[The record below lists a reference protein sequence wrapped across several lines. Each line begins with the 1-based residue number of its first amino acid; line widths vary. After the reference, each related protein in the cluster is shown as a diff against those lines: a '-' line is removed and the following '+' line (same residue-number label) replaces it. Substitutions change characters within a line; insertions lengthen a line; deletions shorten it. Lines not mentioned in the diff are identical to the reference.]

1 MSPPTFH
8 PHLLGQ
14 PRVIAMILPRWN
26 CCCFSL
32 LAAVSFSLS
41 TAAAANSLIAQPA
54 EVKLDGN
61 FARAQLVIVEADAS
75 AEGKVTR
82 RSNDVTSLAKYESSD
97 VAVVTVTP
105 AGQLLARKTGT
116 ATIQVTH
123 GDQKLQVPV
132 TVSGVSD
139 QPRVVFL
146 DHIRPILA
154 KNGCAMAACHAAQ
167 HGQGGF
173 KLSVFGFEP
182 DKDRVA
188 MVRDS
193 IGRRVSIVDPEQ
205 SLLLLK
211 PTMQTPHGGGR
222 RLEKGSVDYQM
233 LFSWI
238 RGGAEAPA
246 KTENAVTKLSVF
258 PKERLGQVGMSQQL
272 RVVAE
277 YADGQSHDVTHWA
290 KFDSLDDGIATV
302 TREGLVTTIG
312 KGQGGVMVR
321 FEGQADT
328 TLFVIPYAEKVEL
341 AGWQNNNPVDELAV
355 KKFREL
361 GIEPSA
367 LCDDTT
373 FLRRAFIDA
382 VGTLPTPAESKA
394 FLESTDA
401 DKRKKLVDRLLG
413 LTGDPAQ
420 DIYNDAYSAYWSLK
434 WSDLLRNTSAD
445 LGEQGMWSMHNW
457 IKESFRTNKPFDQFV
472 RELITARGSL
482 YSVGPANFF
491 RINRDSS
498 ALAET
503 TAQLFL
509 GVRMECAKCHHHP
522 FEKYSQEDYYGL
534 AAFFSRVG
542 TKGSEEFGLFGGEQ
556 VVVVRDTGDVR
567 HPRTNALMKPKA
579 LEATEM
585 EHPLDRRMP
594 LADWLTA
601 KENSYFAR
609 NVVNR
614 YVAYLLGRG
623 LVEPVDDLRSTN
635 PPSNPELMDYLSKRF
650 VESKFS
656 LKELM
661 REIMNSRLYQLDSQ
675 PTASNAADSVFYSPF
690 GVKRLTAEP
699 LIDALDR
706 VTGVQTKYKNLPL
719 GTRAIEL
726 PDAEYGDYFLATFG
740 KPKRVSICECERPLD
755 PSLAQALHTLNGDT
769 LMAKIA
775 DKKGRIATLLTAKK
789 STDEIVEEIYL
800 ATLCRLPTSAER
812 EQAQQFLKEHD
823 NAEEVYQDLLW
834 AIINSKQFLFVR

>member
-1 MSPPTFH
+1 M
-8 PHLLGQ
+8 LR
-14 PRVIAMILPRWN
+14 PRVLFA
-26 CCCFSL
+26 CFIFASFAVGQFAS
-32 LAAVSFSLS
+32 AADAKLV
-41 TAAAANSLIAQPA
+41 AQPA
-54 EVKLDGN
+54 EVKLQGN
-61 FARAQLVIVEADAS
+61 FARAQLVIVEADS
-75 AEGKVTR
+75 VDTISR
-82 RSNDVTSLAKYESSD
+82 SSNDVTSLAKYESSD
-97 VAVVTVTP
+97 AAIVTVNA
-105 AGQLLARKTGT
+105 AGQLRAVKDG
-116 ATIQVTH
+116 AAKIKVTH
-123 GDQKLQVPV
+123 GSQQLEVAV
-132 TVSGVSD
+132 NVSGISEQPSVSYLE
-139 QPRVVFL
+139 Q
-146 DHIRPILA
+146 IRPILA

-182 DKDRVA
+182 DKDRAA
-188 MVRDS
+188 MARDS
-193 IGRRVSIVDPEQ
+193 IGRRISLVDPEN

-211 PTMQTPHGGGR
+211 PTMQTPHGGGK

-233 LFSWI
+233 LVAWI
-238 RGGAEAPA
+238 RGGAAAPA
-246 KTENAVTKLSVF
+246 KAENMVMKLHVF
-258 PKERLGQVGMSQQL
+258 PKERLGTVGMSQQL
-272 RVVAE
+272 RVEAE
-277 YADGQSHDVTHWA
+277 YADGQRQDVTHWA
-290 KFDSLDDGIATV
+290 KFDSLDDGIANV

-312 KGQGGVMVR
+312 KGQGGVMIR

-328 TLFVIPYAEKVEL
+328 SLFVIPYADKVEL
-341 AGWQNNNPVDELAV
+341 AGWTNNNQVDELAAN
-355 KKFREL
+355 KFREL

-367 LCDDTT
+367 LCDDAT

-382 VGTLPTPAESKA
+382 IGTLPTSAETRI
-394 FLESTDA
+394 FLESTDPE
-401 DKRKKLVDRLLG
+401 KRKKLIDRLLG

-491 RINRDSS
+491 RINKDSS
-498 ALAET
+498 TLAEA

-556 VVVVRDTGDVR
+556 VVVVRDAGDVR
-567 HPRTNALMKPKA
+567 HPRTSQLMKPKA
-579 LEATEM
+579 LEAAEM

-601 KENSYFAR
+601 KENAYFAR

-635 PPSNPELMDYLSKRF
+635 PPSNPALMDALSKKF
-650 VESKFS
+650 VESNFS
-656 LKELM
+656 LKQLM
-661 REIMNSRLYQLDSQ
+661 REIMSSRLYQLDSQ
-675 PTASNAADSVFYSPF
+675 PSVSNVADTVFYSHF
-690 GVKRLTAEP
+690 TVKRLTAEP
-699 LIDALDR
+699 LVDALDR

-726 PDAEYGDYFLATFG
+726 PDAEYGDYFLSTFG

-769 LMAKIA
+769 LAGKIA
-775 DKKGRIATLLTAKK
+775 DKKGRIGTLLAAKK
-789 STDEIVEEIYL
+789 TPDEIVEEIYL
-800 ATLCRLPTSAER
+800 AALSRFPTAAER
-812 EQAQQFLKEHD
+812 SQAQQFLSENE

-834 AIINSKQFLFVR
+834 ALMNSKQFLFVR

>member
-1 MSPPTFH
+1 MFRPRIARLLFTFALMSAVSSSTWT
-8 PHLLGQ
+8 L
-14 PRVIAMILPRWN
+14 RA
-26 CCCFSL
+26 
-32 LAAVSFSLS
+32 LAADS
-41 TAAAANSLIAQPA
+41 SLISNPA
-54 EVKLDGN
+54 EVGLQGN
-61 FARAQLVIVEADAS
+61 FARAQLVIVEADPA
-75 AEGKVTR
+75 AEMKVSR
-82 RSNDVTSLAKYESSD
+82 KSNDVTSLAKFESSD
-97 VAVVTVTP
+97 PAIVTVT
-105 AGQLLARKTGT
+105 ASGQLRAQKDG
-116 ATIQVTH
+116 AAKIKVSH
-123 GDQKLQVPV
+123 GAQQLEVPV
-132 TVSGVSD
+132 TVSGVKD
-139 QPRVVFL
+139 QPSISYL
-146 DHIRPILA
+146 EQIRPILA
-154 KNGCAMAACHAAQ
+154 RNGCAMAACHAAQ

-182 DKDRVA
+182 SKDRVA
-188 MVRDS
+188 MIRDS
-193 IGRRVSIVDPEQ
+193 IGRRVSLVEPEQ

-211 PTMQTPHGGGR
+211 PTMQTPHGGGK
-222 RLEKGSVDYQM
+222 RLEKGAVDYQM
-233 LFSWI
+233 LVAWI
-238 RGGAEAPA
+238 RGGAPAPA
-246 KTENAVTKLSVF
+246 KEENAVTRLEVF

-272 RVVAE
+272 RVDAI
-277 YADGQSHDVTHWA
+277 YADGQRQDVTHWS
-290 KFDSLDDGIATV
+290 KFDSMDDGIVNV
-302 TREGLVTTIG
+302 TKDGLVTTVG

-328 TLFVIPYAEKVEL
+328 TLFVIPYAEKIEL
-341 AGWQNNNPVDELAV
+341 AGWQNNNQIDELAAR
-355 KKFREL
+355 KFREL

-367 LCDDTT
+367 LCDDAT
-373 FLRRAFIDA
+373 FFRRAFLDA
-382 VGTLPTPAESKA
+382 IGTLPKTEETKA
-394 FLESTDA
+394 FLESTDP

-420 DIYNDAYSAYWSLK
+420 DIYNDAYAAYWSLK

-457 IKESFRTNKPFDQFV
+457 IRESFRTNKPFDQFV

-491 RINRDSS
+491 RINRDAP

-542 TKGSEEFGLFGGEQ
+542 TKNSEEFGLFGGEQ
-556 VVVVRDTGDVR
+556 VVVVRDAGDVR
-567 HPRTNALMKPKA
+567 HPLTNQLMKPKA
-579 LEATEM
+579 LEADEM

-594 LADWLTA
+594 LATWLTG
-601 KENSYFAR
+601 KENTYFAR

-635 PPSNPELMDYLSKRF
+635 PPSNPALMDALSKQF
-650 VESKFS
+650 VESNFN
-656 LKELM
+656 LKLLM

-675 PTASNAADSVFYSPF
+675 PTASNAADNVFYSHYT
-690 GVKRLTAEP
+690 VKRLTAEP
-699 LIDALDR
+699 LVDALDR

-755 PSLAQALHTLNGDT
+755 PSLSQALHTLNGDT
-769 LMAKIA
+769 LASKIA
-775 DKKGRIATLLTAKK
+775 DKNGRLAKLIAAKK
-789 STDEIVEEIYL
+789 PPEEIIEEIYL
-800 ATLCRLPTSAER
+800 AALCRFATAAEQ
-812 EQAQQFLKEHD
+812 EQALQFLNENENK
-823 NAEEVYQDLLW
+823 EEVYQDLLW
-834 AIINSKQFLFVR
+834 ALINSKQFLFVR